1 MCCQDL
7 SARGS
12 LSFVPLPYVC
22 HHGRGG
28 KRSSWGDGYYV
39 QKTGDNPLLLC
50 QSRSRWKC
58 ITQHVLQIKQKHRGR
73 CDITRMPSFPTTS
86 QSTLLQDR
94 HCKGPIPF
102 YWSFPKPNTVVFL
115 PNCNRTMTEKLI
127 FSPQEPHVI
136 SWETNENVK
145 KSTSNDNGV
154 YSELRPIQWARVQW
168 RVILLRSQPTN
179 GHRWK
184 K

>member
-50 QSRSRWKC
+50 QSRSRLKWS
-58 ITQHVLQIKQKHRGR
+58 TQHVLQIKQKRRGR

-127 FSPQEPHVI
+127 FFPQEPHVI

-145 KSTSNDNGV
+145 KIHFK
-154 YSELRPIQWARVQW
+154 R
-168 RVILLRSQPTN
+168 
-179 GHRWK
+179 
-184 K
+184 